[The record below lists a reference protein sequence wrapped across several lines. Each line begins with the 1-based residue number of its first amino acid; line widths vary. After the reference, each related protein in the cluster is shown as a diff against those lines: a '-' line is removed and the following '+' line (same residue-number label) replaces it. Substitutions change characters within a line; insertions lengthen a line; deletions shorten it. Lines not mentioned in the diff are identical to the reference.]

1 MQTLLAEVGLIT
13 LYIVAHL
20 YVDIVIIY
28 SVMYILTFTN
38 EKVLYIYIYIYTH
51 IYIKPLCAVCSL
63 RMAKYISQNML

>member
-13 LYIVAHL
+13 LYTVAHL

-28 SVMYILTFTN
+28 SVMYILPFTN
-38 EKVLYIYIYIYTH
+38 DNVLY

-63 RMAKYISQNML
+63 RMAKYISQNMLE